1 MRRSALLC
9 ATAVLAA
16 GLTPPAS
23 ATLTKDSTTAANTAN
38 AANTATAAQVWVTNP
53 DASKLLARQADVQF
67 GNATSATTIDVS
79 AATVHQTMDGFG
91 AAFTD
96 SSTWLAWNKL
106 NTSQRD
112 AMMNKLFDRNTGIGL
127 SLLRQPMGA
136 SDFTANSADY
146 TYDDTCCDLND
157 FTIAHDRPYTL
168 PVLKAA
174 KARNPDLKIIGT
186 PWSPPAW
193 MKTNNSL
200 NGGKLRTDR
209 HADFA
214 NYFVKYAQAFAAE
227 GLPIYAV
234 TLQNEP
240 HHEAAYPS
248 MRMEPDEQAA
258 VVKNHLGPAFAAA
271 GIPAKIIAWD
281 HNWNEPN
288 FPISV
293 LNDAAAKRYVAGSAF
308 HCYAGDPSAQNTVHN
323 AHPDR
328 DIWFTECSGGNWAT
342 DFGANLKW
350 NTQNLIIRSI
360 RNWAKG
366 VTLWNMALDQN
377 SGPTNGGCAD
387 CRGVV
392 TIDSNNGNVSYNVE
406 YYVLGHASKFV
417 LPGAQRIGSSSY
429 DGDIETVAFRNP
441 DGSIALIALNAG
453 SAGKTFTVR
462 SNGQSFNYT
471 LPAGA
476 VATYT
481 WRPETVTPDPIST
494 TTWYRVVNANSGKCV
509 DAANH
514 GTTNGT
520 PVQQWT
526 CGSAQ
531 ANQQWQFRPTSDDY
545 YKVVNRGGAV
555 VWDVAGGSGAL
566 TPGTKLHL
574 WADVGGT
581 NQQWKPVATG
591 DGYTFQA
598 RHSGQCLDVTDV
610 STNDGALL
618 QQWTCHPSAAQTF
631 RLVP

>member
-9 ATAVLAA
+9 ATAAIAA
-16 GLTPPAS
+16 GLTAPAN
-23 ATLTKDSTTAANTAN
+23 ATTATDS
-38 AANTATAAQVWVTNP
+38 AAAAVAAQVWVTTP
-53 DASKLLARQADVQF
+53 DAGKLLARQADVQF
-67 GNATSATTIDVS
+67 GNATSGTTIDVS
-79 AATVHQTMDGFG
+79 ASSVYQTMDGFG

-96 SSTWLAWNKL
+96 SSTWLAWNKM

-112 AMMNKLFDRNTGIGL
+112 AMMNKLFDRSTGIGL

-157 FTIAHDRPYTL
+157 FSIAYDKTYTI

-174 KARNPDLKIIGT
+174 KSRNPGLKIIGT

-200 NGGKLRTDR
+200 NGGRLRTDR
-209 HADFA
+209 YADFA
-214 NYFVKYAQAFAAE
+214 NYFVKYTQAYAAE

-240 HHEAAYPS
+240 HHEASYPS

-258 VVKNHLGPAFAAA
+258 VAKFNLGPAFAAA
-271 GIPAKIIAWD
+271 VVPAKIIAWD

-288 FPISV
+288 YPISV
-293 LNDAAAKRYVAGSAF
+293 LNDAAAKQYIAGSAF
-308 HCYAGDPSAQNTVHN
+308 HCYAGEPGAQTTVHN

-350 NTQNLIIRSI
+350 NTQNLVIGAT

-417 LPGAQRIGSSSY
+417 LPGAQRISSTTFA
-429 DGDIETVAFRNP
+429 GDVESVAFRNP

-453 SAGKTFTVR
+453 SASKTFTVR

-481 WRPETVTPDPIST
+481 WTPEAVAPGPIDAAA
-494 TTWYRVVNANSGKCV
+494 WYQVVNANSGKCV
-509 DAANH
+509 DAADH
-514 GTTNGT
+514 GTSNGT
-520 PVQQWT
+520 AVQQWA

-531 ANQQWQFRPTSDDY
+531 ADQQWQFRPTSDGY
-545 YKVVNRGGAV
+545 YKAVSRGGAV
-555 VWDVAGGSGAL
+555 VWDVVGGSGAL
-566 TPGTKLHL
+566 TAGTKVQL
-574 WADVGGT
+574 WTDAGGT
-581 NQQWKPVATG
+581 NQQWKPVPAG

-598 RHSGQCLDVTDV
+598 RHSGQCLDVTDA
-610 STNDGALL
+610 STSDGARL
-618 QQWTCHPSAAQTF
+618 QQWTCTGGTAQTF
-631 RLVP
+631 RLVPQP